1 MATVLPI
8 IGYLSI
14 PVLLVSVGLT
24 IRSIRRERAV
34 ALTVRSSVI
43 PVVFVVATLVGY
55 IAFIGVATSALTTW
69 LPLLGGVM
77 AGLWWNRATTR
88 LTVRAGSVV
97 GVKTAWVLL
106 PWALSITLTQSLALA
121 ESSLTVPV
129 GFTLLFTFSGL
140 VIGEQIGLLQ
150 RRARLLGSAP
160 PVAPAVAA
168 LLVLFLV
175 MGLPGIAAAADYSF
189 EKIANG
195 EEPYV
200 TVELSGS
207 GQGYYGDSISAFF
220 TNNTGRTI
228 TIEVG
233 SGLQL
238 VPRDSSV
245 QTMLTVGQTIEVPP
259 GGHSRLIKA
268 FCGEMHDRAPGAG
281 DTFDVRGEVED
292 PALVRALEEMRRR
305 DLGDSRDGQDLVWHF
320 RDGYDISGNPAAQEL
335 LDAAGRAPTREDAG
349 KSGAAVAVIGG
360 GLAGGLT
367 GTDKRRLLTGP
378 HALKQL
384 TLRGATTRTIPV
396 VDPETGLTSD
406 RVFVL
411 PPDAPPHDAEAM
423 SFTTRDVIDAA
434 SGESVTVIDD
444 RQEVQVLMRP
454 LLPPQPAEPTPVE
467 APPPAPEEA
476 PVPAGP
482 VKKIEDDEV
491 QRIVDWGVEHNRTPE
506 DIQRDV
512 DERNE
517 SLGGNGA
524 VPIPQPPQ
532 RITLPQGEVTLS
544 PAEHAEYV
552 RRATRMA
559 DLLDNARIYRETM
572 ETLAGRARFWSA
584 VDKAVIVRWI
594 AGTKQ
599 IYDQGL
605 IMNDPSPTLARQGGF
620 SSVEDMLVSKY
631 GKPTWMTYETHKHGS
646 LAEAVEAWKREQG
659 GGWSR
664 YQADRA
670 RAMQEARDK
679 LRTMLAPTRRTGEPP
694 TLPERIFVGPNVEVP
709 TELLPTRTPAVNR
722 MSWYNRPAH
731 ELSQILKAQEQG
743 RAYLRGVRGE
753 LQRFLDYEAGLAR
766 RIPTP
771 APR

>member
-1 MATVLPI
+1 MATVLQI
-8 IGYLSI
+8 VGYLSI

-34 ALTVRSSVI
+34 TLTVRSAAI
-43 PVVFVVATLVGY
+43 PILFVATSLVGY

-69 LPLLGGVM
+69 LPLLGGIV

-88 LTVRAGSVV
+88 LTVREGRVV

-140 VIGEQIGLLQ
+140 VIGEQMGLLQ
-150 RRARLLGSAP
+150 RRAELLGRTP
-160 PVAPAVAA
+160 PVAPAAA
-168 LLVLFLV
+168 VLLIAFLV
-175 MGLPGIAAAADYSF
+175 IGLPGVAAAADYSF
-189 EKIANG
+189 EKVANG

-228 TIEVG
+228 TVEVG

-281 DTFDVRGEVED
+281 DTFDVRGEVDD

-305 DLGDSRDGQDLVWHF
+305 DLGDSREGQDLVWHF

-335 LDAAGRAPTREDAG
+335 LDATGRAPTRENAG

-360 GLAGGLT
+360 GLAGGLA

-384 TLRGATTRTIPV
+384 TLRGATVRTIPT
-396 VDPETGLTSD
+396 VDTETGITTD
-406 RVFVL
+406 KVFVVPPDEI
-411 PPDAPPHDAEAM
+411 PPDAEAI
-423 SFTTRDVIDAA
+423 SFTTRDIVDPTT
-434 SGESVTVIDD
+434 GESVTVIDD

-454 LLPPQPAEPTPVE
+454 LLPPQASEPTVVE

-476 PVPAGP
+476 PVATGP

-491 QRIVDWGVEHNRTPE
+491 ERIVDWGVKNNRSPE

-517 SLGGNGA
+517 SLGGNGP
-524 VPIPQPPQ
+524 VVIPEPPQ

-544 PAEHAEYV
+544 PAEHAEYLQ
-552 RRATRMA
+552 RAKRMA
-559 DLLDNARIYRETM
+559 DLLDNARIYREAM
-572 ETLAGRARFWSA
+572 EKLAGRARFWSA
-584 VDKAVIVRWI
+584 VDKAVVVRWI

-605 IMNDPSPTLARQGGF
+605 IMNDPGPSLARKGGF
-620 SSVEDMLVSKY
+620 DSVEDMLVTGY
-631 GKPTWMTYETHKHGS
+631 GKPTWTSFDTRRHGS
-646 LAEAVEAWKREQG
+646 LTEAIEAWKQEQG
-659 GGWSR
+659 GGWSQ

-679 LRTMLAPTRRTGEPP
+679 LQTMLAPTRKTGETP
-694 TLPERIFVGPNVEVP
+694 TLPERVFVGPNVEVP
-709 TELLPTRTPAVNR
+709 TELLPTKSPAVNK

-731 ELSQILKAQEQG
+731 ELSRILKAQQQG
-743 RAYLRGVRGE
+743 QQYLRGVRTE
-753 LQRFLDYEAGLAR
+753 LQQFLEYEADLAR

-771 APR
+771 GP